1 MAGATSPAQLH
12 LRAMRPRS
20 VVAITFALGLS
31 APSQASAEGSVAPA
45 QVPGAPA
52 EVAPASAGGTT
63 SVSTAA
69 VPGKPA
75 PAVASAGPVA
85 HEGESPPTEGSDP
98 EPAKVAGGV
107 PRARAEEPPA
117 WENEPA
123 ERRGGFAMGLSLGL
137 GLGAANGFPNDAKK
151 VGREAFYTESG
162 LGFATASSL
171 WIGGALADWLNFGV
185 GGGFSRVFA
194 DGVVSDAPLLVFHAD
209 FFPLYALGDAFRDVA
224 LMTEMGLGFPK
235 AIDTTTDEVLIDGSG
250 ASYVF
255 VGAAYEGLELG
266 PLRMGPYA
274 GVHSM
279 FSQTIRRPLGIVGF
293 RVSFYG
299 AP

>member
-1 MAGATSPAQLH
+1 MAGASTLARLH
-12 LRAMRPRS
+12 LPAMRLRS
-20 VVAITFALGLS
+20 VVAITLALGLS
-31 APSQASAEGSVAPA
+31 ASSQASA
-45 QVPGAPA
+45 QVSGAPA
-52 EVAPASAGGTT
+52 PSAATT
-63 SVSTAA
+63 SGASTA
-69 VPGKPA
+69 KPA
-75 PAVASAGPVA
+75 EPVVAVASTTPGAEA
-85 HEGESPPTEGSDP
+85 AEESPTEGADS

-107 PRARAEEPPA
+107 PRARAGETPA
-117 WENEPA
+117 WEDEPA

-137 GLGAANGFPNDAKK
+137 GLGAANGFPNDAKQI
-151 VGREAFYTESG
+151 GREAFYTESG

-194 DGVVSDAPLLVFHAD
+194 DGIVSDAPLLVFHAD
-209 FFPLYALGDAFRDVA
+209 FFPLYSLGAAFRDVA

-235 AIDTTTDEVLIDGSG
+235 AVDTTTDEVLIDGSG

-255 VGAAYEGLELG
+255 LGAAYEGLELG

-279 FSQTIRRPLGIVGF
+279 FSETIRRPLAIVGF
-293 RVSFYG
+293 RASFYG

>member
-1 MAGATSPAQLH
+1 MAGATTPARLH
-12 LRAMRPRS
+12 LPAMRLRS
-20 VVAITFALGLS
+20 VVAITLAFGLH

-45 QVPGAPA
+45 
-52 EVAPASAGGTT
+52 EVAPAPAGGTT
-63 SVSTAA
+63 GVAATAA
-69 VPGKPA
+69 AGEPVQV
-75 PAVASAGPVA
+75 VASAGPVA
-85 HEGESPPTEGSDP
+85 HEGEAPPTEGSDP

-107 PRARAEEPPA
+107 PRARAEEVPA

-151 VGREAFYTESG
+151 IGREAFYTESG
-162 LGFATASSL
+162 VGFATASSL

-194 DGVVSDAPLLVFHAD
+194 DGVVSDAPLLIFHAD
-209 FFPLYALGDAFRDVA
+209 FFPLYGLGGAFRDVA
-224 LMTEMGLGFPK
+224 AMTEMGLGFPK
-235 AIDTTTDEVLIDGSG
+235 AIDTTTDEVLIEGGG

-266 PLRMGPYA
+266 PLRMGPYL

-279 FSQTIRRPLGIVGF
+279 FSESIRRPLGIVGF
-293 RVSFYG
+293 RATFYG

>member
-1 MAGATSPAQLH
+1 MAGATTAARLH
-12 LRAMRPRS
+12 LPAMRLRF
-20 VVAITFALGLS
+20 VVAITFAAS
-31 APSQASAEGSVAPA
+31 VCEPSPASAEAP
-45 QVPGAPA
+45 
-52 EVAPASAGGTT
+52 EVAPAPGSPASAA
-63 SVSTAA
+63 SIAA
-69 VPGKPA
+69 APVPA
-75 PAVASAGPVA
+75 RRVASAGPVA
-85 HEGESPPTEGSDP
+85 HEDEAPPTEGSDP

-107 PRARAEEPPA
+107 PRARAEEAPA
-117 WENEPA
+117 WEDEPA
-123 ERRGGFAMGLSLGL
+123 ERRGGFAMGLGLGL
-137 GLGAANGFPNDAKK
+137 GIGAANGFPNDAKK
-151 VGREAFYTESG
+151 IGREAFYTESG

-209 FFPLYALGDAFRDVA
+209 FFPLYPLGDAFRDLA

-235 AIDTTTDEVLIDGSG
+235 AVDTTTDEVLIDGSG

-255 VGAAYEGLELG
+255 AGVAYEGLELG
-266 PLRMGPYA
+266 PLRMGPYV

-279 FSQTIRRPLGIVGF
+279 FSESIRRPLAILGF
-293 RVSFYG
+293 RASFYG

>member
-1 MAGATSPAQLH
+1 MAGATTAARLH
-12 LRAMRPRS
+12 LPAMRLRF
-20 VVAITFALGLS
+20 VVAITLAATLCEPS
-31 APSQASAEGSVAPA
+31 PAWAEAPAAPAAPAAPSRSTSPDEAPEPV
-45 QVPGAPA
+45 QR
-52 EVAPASAGGTT
+52 
-63 SVSTAA
+63 
-69 VPGKPA
+69 
-75 PAVASAGPVA
+75 VASSGAAA
-85 HEGESPPTEGSDP
+85 HEGEAPATEGSDP

-107 PRARAEEPPA
+107 PRARAGEQAPA

-123 ERRGGFAMGLSLGL
+123 ERRGGFAMGLGLGL

-151 VGREAFYTESG
+151 IGREAFYTESG

-224 LMTEMGLGFPK
+224 LMTEMGLGFPT
-235 AIDTTTDEVLIDGSG
+235 AVDTATDEVLIDGSG

-255 VGAAYEGLELG
+255 AGVAYEGLELG

-279 FSQTIRRPLGIVGF
+279 FSESIRRPLAILGF